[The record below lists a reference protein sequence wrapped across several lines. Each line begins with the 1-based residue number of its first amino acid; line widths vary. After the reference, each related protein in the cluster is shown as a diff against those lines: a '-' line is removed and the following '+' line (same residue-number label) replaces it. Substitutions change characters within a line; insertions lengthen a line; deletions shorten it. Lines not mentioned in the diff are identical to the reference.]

1 MQLVEQQQELLG
13 NNTTDGVM
21 MSLLPVVF
29 AVC

>member
-1 MQLVEQQQELLG
+1 MQLVEQQQELG